1 MMTVTHQYIQ
11 IERKSISGFLV
22 NFLNLEWEDC
32 VNDCEK
38 AIKLDPK
45 NFKSHVRKGKA
56 L

>member
-1 MMTVTHQYIQ
+1 MTKTQKYIP

-22 NFLNLEWEDC
+22 NLLNLEWEDC

-45 NFKSHVRKGKA
+45 YYKSHIRKGKA